1 MSETVQTNQSEGL
14 KNFQRGLELDAAGKT
29 AEAVEVYRAAVTAC
43 PDMAPA
49 HFNLGLA
56 LALLGQKDQAIRS
69 WRKAVWLDH
78 NYRGELT
85 KALGLDDELGETEAN
100 LLETSIQ

>member
-1 MSETVQTNQSEGL
+1 MSEPLNTNQSEGL

-29 AEAVEVYRAAVTAC
+29 AEAVEVYRAAVTVC

-56 LALLGQKDQAIRS
+56 LALLGQRDQAIRS
-69 WRKAVWLDH
+69 WRKAVWLDF
-78 NYRGELT
+78 NYRRELT
-85 KALGLDDELGETEAN
+85 KALGLDDELGETEMN
-100 LLETSIQ
+100 PLGTSLQ